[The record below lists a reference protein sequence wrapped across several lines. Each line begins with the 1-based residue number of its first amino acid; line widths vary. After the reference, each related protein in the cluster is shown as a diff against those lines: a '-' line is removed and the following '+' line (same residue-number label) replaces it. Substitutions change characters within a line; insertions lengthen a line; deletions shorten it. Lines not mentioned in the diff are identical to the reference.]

1 MRLHGILVPSS
12 KARPGN
18 KKLLVS
24 RIHSDKQPCEQRC
37 RFQVSFLDKW
47 DSSLQKSDF
56 SFAYLIVEREVPRMT
71 AMKVAWPSSIFSAQ
85 GMTTLRCLFYA
96 NEYLAT
102 FLSET
107 STSFCRV
114 IYREPG
120 LFCCRE
126 AFCIFCVL
134 WSWLRVA
141 QGMCMS
147 TLRSCLQKNT
157 SKSFSRSF
165 LLTDVSLKRCLP

>member
-24 RIHSDKQPCEQRC
+24 RMHSDKQPCEQRC

-71 AMKVAWPSSIFSAQ
+71 AMKVARPSSIFSVP

-96 NEYLAT
+96 NKHLAT

-141 QGMCMS
+141 QGICMS
-147 TLRSCLQKNT
+147 TLRSFCRQIPA
-157 SKSFSRSF
+157 
-165 LLTDVSLKRCLP
+165 SLFRGLFR